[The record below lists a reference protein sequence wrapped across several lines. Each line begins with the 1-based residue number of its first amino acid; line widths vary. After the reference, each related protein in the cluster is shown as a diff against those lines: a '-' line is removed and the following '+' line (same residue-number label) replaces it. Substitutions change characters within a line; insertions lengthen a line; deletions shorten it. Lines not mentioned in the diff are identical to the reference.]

1 MAEIVESIEISRRP
15 EEVFEYATD
24 FTHFPQWQL
33 GVISAFRDD
42 DGPVSVG
49 SSATVIRQAGPRKLS
64 RTEEITELDAP
75 RSWTVRGV
83 GDPLI
88 AIAKGAI
95 EPMGEGDRSR
105 LTITL
110 EFEAHGIGAGLL
122 PLVNRLARRQL
133 PKNEQKLKNLLEQ
146 SRTNT
151 SYP

>member
-24 FTHFPQWQL
+24 FTHFPEWQL
-33 GVISAFRDD
+33 GVMSARRED
-42 DGPVSVG
+42 DGPVSLG
-49 SSATVIRQAGPRKLS
+49 SRATVIRQAGPRKLS

-75 RSWTVRGV
+75 RTWTVRGV

-88 AIAKGAI
+88 AVAKGAI
-95 EPMGEGDRSR
+95 EPIDEGDRSR

-110 EFEAHGIGAGLL
+110 EFEAHGIGTGLL
-122 PLVNRLARRQL
+122 PLVTRQARKQL
-133 PKNEQKLKNLLEQ
+133 PKNEQKLKNLLER

-151 SYP
+151 S